1 MSEEVSKRFIMSA
14 VDFTFNN
21 VAFLSQ
27 FLSIGRIKPSTLFE
41 DDDEDDDED
50 CFILFEEL

>member
-1 MSEEVSKRFIMSA
+1 MSA